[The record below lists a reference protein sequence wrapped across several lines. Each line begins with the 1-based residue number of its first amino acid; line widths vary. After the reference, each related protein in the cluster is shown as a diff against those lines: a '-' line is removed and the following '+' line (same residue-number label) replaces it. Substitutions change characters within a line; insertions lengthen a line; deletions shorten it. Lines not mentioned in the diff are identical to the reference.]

1 MEDIIKTVNLTKHY
15 GRVGAVEG
23 LSLSIRRGEVYA
35 FLGLNGAGK
44 TTTIRMLL
52 GMIRP
57 TGGESFIDGT
67 RVDAGSY
74 RLWEDIGYLVE
85 VPYSYSQLTVRENL
99 DLVRKLRGIDDGKRV
114 DEIIDML
121 GLGPYRDRKARALS
135 LGNAQRLGLAKAMI
149 HEPAILMLD
158 EPANGLDPAGI
169 VEIRGLLRN
178 LAEEKGVTVFISSHI
193 LGEVA
198 RLADRIGIIH
208 EGKLVQEVNAGELH
222 MYLRKRLLV
231 DSRDRK
237 ALSARL
243 GQMGYAAAYAEEG
256 VLEVREDDACG
267 NPELVNERLVKA
279 GVLPTLLQVEEED
292 LESYFLRVIGV
303 EGGAA

>member
-1 MEDIIKTVNLTKHY
+1 
-15 GRVGAVEG
+15 
-23 LSLSIRRGEVYA
+23 
-35 FLGLNGAGK
+35 
-44 TTTIRMLL
+44 
-52 GMIRP
+52 
-57 TGGESFIDGT
+57 
-67 RVDAGSY
+67 
-74 RLWEDIGYLVE
+74 
-85 VPYSYSQLTVRENL
+85 
-99 DLVRKLRGIDDGKRV
+99 
-114 DEIIDML
+114 
-121 GLGPYRDRKARALS
+121 
-135 LGNAQRLGLAKAMI
+135 
-149 HEPAILMLD
+149 
-158 EPANGLDPAGI
+158 
-169 VEIRGLLRN
+169 
-178 LAEEKGVTVFISSHI
+178 
-193 LGEVA
+193 
-198 RLADRIGIIH
+198 
-208 EGKLVQEVNAGELH
+208 